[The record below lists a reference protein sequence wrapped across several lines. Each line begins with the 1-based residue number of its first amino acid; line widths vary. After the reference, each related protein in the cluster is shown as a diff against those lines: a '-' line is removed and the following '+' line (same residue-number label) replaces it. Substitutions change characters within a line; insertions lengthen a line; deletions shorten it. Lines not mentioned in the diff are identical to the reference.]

1 MAGNAG
7 AIRANSAYVEIFA
20 NDNKF
25 QQSMTRVR
33 TTMATVG
40 QQMKRAGT
48 GMFLS
53 GASIAAPLMLAVRGA
68 ANFENALFDAKASA
82 GLTAAEV
89 DKIRAKSLELSKAGM
104 GGPAAI
110 AQAFTALVKAGMPL
124 EQAMGG
130 AAEAVIQF
138 ASNAGIDV
146 TQAAETASDAM
157 NVFGVSSTQA
167 TDILKAA
174 ADSSSTSVESM
185 VQAFSQSSAVAG
197 MANQSMQTLA
207 ASLAILAN
215 NGVKGSDAGTSFK
228 TMLLRLT
235 APTDEAASKLREVGL
250 SADSFRGADGKMLP
264 MADALDILGTALSGL
279 SEGQR
284 DQALLK
290 IFGTDAI
297 RAGTI
302 LLKAGSAGLAS
313 MNTAMAASGTN
324 ADAYRTKMAGITGA
338 MQTVSAATERL
349 QVTLATALGPAF
361 QSASQ
366 SVAGFMDY
374 VGRLATDFP
383 GLVTTAAGVSVGL
396 LGIGAA
402 AIAIGSALQGLST
415 IIGVLQKALA
425 LLSSG
430 PAMFAALSNPA
441 VLGGLAVAAVAIGG
455 IGLALRAL
463 WPDFKRTTD
472 EYLKMIGVISGGAA
486 DRGGK
491 PLEARDIA
499 PKLGAQGQARLQG
512 IVDQKK
518 TAIGADLN
526 VPAAFRRVVLDEAE
540 RVKANEILPKAERD
554 RRVFELMQIAGELQ
568 SQMNSE
574 AAAAKSAKEAAAAA
588 EQTAT
593 SAKERAESGRE
604 LTDEQQKQIDRIREE
619 NQTPQQKLEAEKAR
633 LMSLTSDA
641 GNGLSQAELDAATKR
656 AEEQAQQE
664 IDAANKKANEERDR
678 LTEQA
683 QAVREQ
689 VATPEEKLAARIEE
703 LKKLPLDAETM
714 ARAVDQAKADAVD
727 SLTSAAQ
734 ADRQGISSAGTF
746 GDATMLGVG
755 PELSD
760 PMAETAANTRRMVD
774 ELAALNMANGG
785 PANVVGPPV
794 ANLAGPIGAEVAA
807 PRAADLQQRID
818 GGAEAATATATLT
831 ASVQT
836 MQQQMVAAI
845 DRTTA
850 AVEST
855 VAVLKEIAGNTAEMG
870 GVFV

>member
-1 MAGNAG
+1 MAGSSG
-7 AIRANSAYVEIFA
+7 AIRAGAAYVEIFA
-20 NDNKF
+20 TDSKF
-25 QQSMTRVR
+25 QQSMTKVR

-48 GMFLS
+48 GMFMS
-53 GASIAAPLMLAVRGA
+53 GAAIAAPLMLAVRGA

-82 GLTAAEV
+82 GLTAAQV
-89 DKIRAKSLELSKAGM
+89 DQIRVKSLELSKAGM

-124 EQAMGG
+124 EDAMGG
-130 AAEAVIQF
+130 AAEAVIRF

-157 NVFGVSSTQA
+157 NVFGVSSTEA

-174 ADSSSTSVESM
+174 ADSSSTSVEAM
-185 VQAFSQSSAVAG
+185 VQAFAQSSAVAG

-207 ASLAILAN
+207 AALAILAN
-215 NGVKGSDAGTSFK
+215 NGVKGSDAGTSIK

-235 APTDEAASKLREVGL
+235 APSDEAATKLREVGL

-264 MADALDILGTALSGL
+264 LSNALDILGTALSGL

-313 MNTAMAASGTN
+313 MNTAMATSGSN
-324 ADAYRTKMAGITGA
+324 ADAYKTKMAGITGA

-349 QVTLATALGPAF
+349 QITLATALGPAL

-374 VGRLATDFP
+374 LGRIATAFP
-383 GLVTTAAGVSVGL
+383 GLVTTAAALSVGL
-396 LGIGAA
+396 LAVGTASIVV
-402 AIAIGSALQGLST
+402 GSALQGLST
-415 IIGVLQKALA
+415 IIGVTQIAMTALA
-425 LLSSG
+425 
-430 PAMFAALSNPA
+430 ANPA

-472 EYLKMIGVISGGAA
+472 EYLKMIGVISGGAS

-499 PKLGAQGQARLQG
+499 PKLGSQGQRRLRG
-512 IVDQKK
+512 IVEQSQSP
-518 TAIGADLN
+518 IGAVGLN
-526 VPAAFRRVVLDEAE
+526 VPAAFRRVVIEEAD
-540 RVKANEILPKAERD
+540 RVKNNDLIPKAERD
-554 RRVFELMQIAGELQ
+554 RRVFELMQIAAELQ
-568 SQMNSE
+568 AQMDSE
-574 AAAAKSAKEAAAAA
+574 AAAAKSAKEAATAA

-593 SAKERAESGRE
+593 AAKERAESARE
-604 LTDEQQKQIDRIREE
+604 LTDEQQKEVDRIREE
-619 NQTPQQKLEAEKAR
+619 NKTPQQRLEDEKNR
-633 LMSLTSDA
+633 LRALTSDS
-641 GNGLSQAELDAATKR
+641 GVGLSQEELDAAVKR
-656 AEEQAQQE
+656 AEEKAQQE
-664 IDAANKKANEERDR
+664 IDAANKKGNEERDR
-678 LTEQA
+678 LAEQA

-714 ARAVDQAKADAVD
+714 ARAVDQAKADAVGA
-727 SLTSAAQ
+727 LTSQAQ
-734 ADRQGISSAGTF
+734 GERQGISSAGTF
-746 GDATMLGVG
+746 GDAQMLGIG

-760 PMAETAANTRRMVD
+760 PMQQTADNTRRMVD
-774 ELAALNMANGG
+774 ELAALNLANGV

-794 ANLAGPIGAEVAA
+794 AGLAAPIGAEVAA
-807 PRAADLQQRID
+807 PRAAAIQQQIA
-818 GGAEAATATATLT
+818 GGADAATATATLT

-855 VAVLKEIAGNTAEMG
+855 VSVLKEIAGNTADLG

>member
-1 MAGNAG
+1 MAGSSG
-7 AIRANSAYVEIFA
+7 AIRAGAAYVEIFA
-20 NDNKF
+20 SDSKF

-157 NVFGVSSTQA
+157 NVFGVSSTEA

-174 ADSSSTSVESM
+174 ADSSSTSVEAM
-185 VQAFSQSSAVAG
+185 VQAFTQSSAVAG

-215 NGVKGSDAGTSFK
+215 NGVKGSDAGTSIK

-235 APTDEAASKLREVGL
+235 APTDEAASKLNELGL
-250 SADSFRGADGKMLP
+250 SAASFRGADGKMLP
-264 MADALDILGTALSGL
+264 LAQSLDILKQSLAGVGK
-279 SEGQR
+279 EQQ

-302 LLKAGSAGLAS
+302 LLKAGSAGIDK
-313 MNTAMAASGTN
+313 MNTAMGAAGSN
-324 ADAYRTKMAGITGA
+324 ADAYKTKMSGITGA
-338 MQTVSAATERL
+338 MQTVSSATERL
-349 QVTLATALGPAF
+349 QITLAAALGPAF

-374 VGRLATDFP
+374 LGRVATAAP
-383 GLVTTAAGVSVGL
+383 GLVTTAAALSVGL
-396 LGIGAA
+396 LGIGTA

-415 IIGVLQKALA
+415 IIGVTQIAMTALA
-425 LLSSG
+425 
-430 PAMFAALSNPA
+430 SNPA

-518 TAIGADLN
+518 TAIGADVN

-540 RVKANEILPKAERD
+540 NVKANEILPKAERD
-554 RRVFELMQIAGELQ
+554 RRVFELMQIAAELQ
-568 SQMNSE
+568 SQVDSE
-574 AAAAKSAKEAAAAA
+574 AAAAKSAKEVAAAA

-593 SAKERAESGRE
+593 SAKERAEAGRQ
-604 LTDEQQKQIDRIREE
+604 LTDEQQKEIDRIREE
-619 NQTPQQKLEAEKAR
+619 NKTPQQKLEAEKAR
-633 LMSLTSDA
+633 LMSLTSDT
-641 GNGLSQAELDAATKR
+641 GNGLSQEEVDAAIKR
-656 AEEQAQQE
+656 ADEQAQQE
-664 IDAANKKANEERDR
+664 IDAANKKANQERDR
-678 LTEQA
+678 MAEQA

-689 VATPEEKLAARIEE
+689 VATPEEKLAARIDE

-807 PRAADLQQRID
+807 PRAADLQQKIA

-870 GVFV
+870 GVFI